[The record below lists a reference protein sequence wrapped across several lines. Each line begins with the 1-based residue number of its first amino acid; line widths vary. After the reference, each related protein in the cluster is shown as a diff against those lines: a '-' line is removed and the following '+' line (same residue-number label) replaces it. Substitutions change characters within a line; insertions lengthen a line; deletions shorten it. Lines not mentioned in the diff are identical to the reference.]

1 MFVDTHC
8 HLNFKAFDADW
19 RSAAERAF
27 DVNVKGIVNV
37 GSNYSTSVR
46 AVELARQYRDGKLDN
61 GKLFAAV
68 GLHPIHVSAL
78 AKTPSRDRGDEDFRI
93 DEYKKLAQDPS
104 VVAIGETGLDLF
116 HTPDS
121 VERQKEVFQQL
132 LFLPGQIDKPVI
144 IHNRQAGKEVLEVL
158 ASAEKPTRGVM
169 HFFSEDWAYAQKLF
183 ELGFYISF
191 TAAVTLNNVS
201 ASTVEVIKKAPL
213 GRIMIETDA
222 PYVVPRLQKNKGI
235 KRNEP
240 TFVTEVAKRIAE
252 IRGIDTAE
260 VARLTTQSAI
270 DLFGLT

>member
-132 LFLPGQIDKPVI
+132 LFLAGQIDKPVI
-144 IHNRQAGKEVLEVL
+144 IHNRQAGKEVIEVL
-158 ASAEKPTRGVM
+158 ASAKKPARGVM
-169 HFFSEDWAYAQKLF
+169 HFFSEDWAYAQKL
-183 ELGFYISF
+183 LDMGLYLSF
-191 TAAVTLNNVS
+191 TGAITLDS
-201 ASTVEVIKKAPL
+201 IGTDTIEVLKKMPL
-213 GRIMIETDA
+213 ERIMIETDA
-222 PYVVPRLQKNKGI
+222 PYVVPRKQKSEDI

-240 TFVTEVAKRIAE
+240 AFVVEVAARIAE
-252 IRGIDTAE
+252 IRGIGIAE
-260 VARLTTQSAI
+260 VARLTTQNAI
-270 DLFGLT
+270 NLFGLS